1 MGRYDALGVQ
11 RHHVRGSVSVP
22 QSRRQQKG
30 EAGQDV
36 QVRSWQ
42 AKASGSELRARE
54 MGWLRRREF
63 LRDMEVGMAAFGQ
76 GSGGWGVDVGGVR
89 EVGYT
94 LLGNS
99 LGRRDGNTT
108 ACPTS
113 FKKVAEG

>member
-1 MGRYDALGVQ
+1 MVVSKND
-11 RHHVRGSVSVP
+11 RHRTEEKGKARGLT
-22 QSRRQQKG
+22 RRQQKG

-94 LLGNS
+94 SIILK
-99 LGRRDGNTT
+99 RVE
-108 ACPTS
+108 
-113 FKKVAEG
+113 KKKYIFFI